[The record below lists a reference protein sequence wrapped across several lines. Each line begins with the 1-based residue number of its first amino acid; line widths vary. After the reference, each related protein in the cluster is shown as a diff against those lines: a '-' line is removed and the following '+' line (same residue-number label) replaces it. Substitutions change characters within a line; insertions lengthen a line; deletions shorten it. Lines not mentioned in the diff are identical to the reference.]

1 MFSVSETWE
10 RTNFCGWL
18 QDISQ
23 PKSEVTPP
31 DGLLAVPLLRHQV
44 TLQVHSFKFFHVVFF
59 KKFLQV
65 IGAFSFPIPI

>member
-1 MFSVSETWE
+1 
-10 RTNFCGWL
+10 L

-44 TLQVHSFKFFHVVFF
+44 TLQVQSFKFFNVVFF
-59 KKFLQV
+59 KKFFLQV
-65 IGAFSFPIPI
+65 IGAFSFPIPVYLFFKLKQMGMWI